1 MIHHRWQESAACRDA
16 WSTAAADGVVGVVP
30 PLPVDR
36 YERVSEFIRPQSQVI
51 GWILWLTHGSIN
63 CSARYYSPHLRPAT
77 HTTVRET
84 YKYLRSWLW
93 NVGPT
98 LTVRQVQGWPWS
110 RPRVGIKKNKTWN
123 AVWNDVL
130 ISILLSLAIQANC
143 VKNKCG
149 MRINRTALWSRGRGL
164 SSCSTSSCL
173 FFLFL
178 AAELRCR
185 WMTHWWCLILPHWH
199 RLRFNA
205 RSLSVVL

>member
-51 GWILWLTHGSIN
+51 GWMLWLTHGSIN
-63 CSARYYSPHLRPAT
+63 CSARYYGPHLRPAT

-98 LTVRQVQGWPWS
+98 LTVRQVQGWLWS
-110 RPRVGIKKNKTWN
+110 RPRVGIKKK
-123 AVWNDVL
+123 
-130 ISILLSLAIQANC
+130 IRPEMQYE
-143 VKNKCG
+143 
-149 MRINRTALWSRGRGL
+149 MMYWSA
-164 SSCSTSSCL
+164 SSC
-173 FFLFL
+173 
-178 AAELRCR
+178 R
-185 WMTHWWCLILPHWH
+185 LPF
-199 RLRFNA
+199 RQTASKIN
-205 RSLSVVL
+205 VGCG